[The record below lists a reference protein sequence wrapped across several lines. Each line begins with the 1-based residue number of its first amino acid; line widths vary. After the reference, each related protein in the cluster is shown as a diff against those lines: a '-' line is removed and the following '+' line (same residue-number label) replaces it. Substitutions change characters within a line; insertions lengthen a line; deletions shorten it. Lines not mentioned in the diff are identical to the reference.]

1 MKQGRINYKVLT
13 QATGLSYMT
22 AFISGLVTQYESGIQ
37 KIDTTPKRK
46 KVS

>member
-1 MKQGRINYKVLT
+1 MKQARIHYKLLT

-37 KIDTTPKRK
+37 KIDTTPKTRR
-46 KVS
+46 